1 MKKFVIVVAALTLSL
16 SACKKTE
23 NSKSDLPPAAGE
35 GAKPLP
41 EIPDMTGKT
50 PDPAVGGGS
59 NDATPASSAV
69 TGTLDAREQVA
80 VAPKASG
87 TLVTITVD
95 ENSKVK
101 KGDLLFRLD
110 SANAV
115 LMKKSAATQLSGAK
129 LQLKT
134 AQREYDRISGLVA
147 QNALPAAQLDQLE
160 AQVDGAKV
168 QIAAAQNSIAMAN
181 KQISD
186 ATVRSPLSGVVIK
199 KLMSVGEY
207 ATMMP
212 PSPVLIIQDQS
223 SLEVKFHLPERS
235 LSELK
240 QGDPVTITVASLG
253 ITRAAKI
260 TQISPMV
267 DPRTK
272 TIELTAML
280 DNCSGDLRPG
290 LSAEIALGAPAS
302 GTGAAPDCGKP
313 GVKPAAAKSAPLGK
327 QKPSPIKPAPSAVKP
342 VEKTP

>member
-1 MKKFVIVVAALTLSL
+1 MKKLAIIVAALTLSL
-16 SACKKTE
+16 SACKKKEAGTP
-23 NSKSDLPPAAGE
+23 DLPPATGE

-50 PDPAVGGGS
+50 PEPGLATDPDKSPPV
-59 NDATPASSAV
+59 SSAV

-80 VAPKASG
+80 VAAKSSG
-87 TLVTITVD
+87 TIKVLNVD
-95 ENSKVK
+95 ENSRVK
-101 KGDLLFRLD
+101 KGDVLFRLD
-110 SANAV
+110 SADAQ
-115 LMKKSAATQLSGAK
+115 LMRKQAATQLSGAK

-147 QNALPAAQLDQLE
+147 QNAMPAAQLDQLE
-160 AQVDGAKV
+160 AQVEGAKV
-168 QIAAAQNSIAMAN
+168 QITVAQNSIAMAN
-181 KQISD
+181 KQIAD

-199 KLMSVGEY
+199 KLLSVGEY

-212 PSPVLIIQDQS
+212 PSPVVIIQDQS
-223 SLEVKFHLPERS
+223 ALEVKFHLPERS
-235 LSELK
+235 LSELE
-240 QGDPVTITVASLG
+240 QGDPVTVTVASLG

-290 LSAEIALGAPAS
+290 LSAEIALGAPAA
-302 GTGAAPDCGKP
+302 GAGDAPVCGKAAAAKP
-313 GVKPAAAKSAPLGK
+313 PAAAKSAPQGK
-327 QKPSPIKPAPSAVKP
+327 KKPIKAAAKP